1 MQAIDRNFKSSFEH
15 ASFIAEKGEYGKCIS
30 YINQE
35 LKLMEKDTQNL
46 YHGRSLYL
54 FAKCKIMIYDYDK
67 VDIILDN
74 SIKILANND
83 DHYFLSNAYFYK
95 FNISFNNDK
104 FNKAEIY
111 IRKSIEEFKKS
122 YIGDPSLETKLFF
135 SLGFTLYKQN
145 KYKEA
150 IINLNHAIELSYE
163 KAYKY
168 SEKSKEF
175 LKLSFSDKQA
185 SENLD

>member
-15 ASFIAEKGEYGKCIS
+15 ASFIAKKGEYGKCIS

-104 FNKAEIY
+104 FNKGEIY
-111 IRKSIEEFKKS
+111 IRKSIIEWSLWAPLLYYLIIIFSSNYPCYSIFSSLYTFPSKS
-122 YIGDPSLETKLFF
+122 FILK
-135 SLGFTLYKQN
+135 
-145 KYKEA
+145 
-150 IINLNHAIELSYE
+150 ILS
-163 KAYKY
+163 
-168 SEKSKEF
+168 S
-175 LKLSFSDKQA
+175 
-185 SENLD
+185 NTP